1 MPKTVTQLYSAEQY
15 DKDALDHLSRA
26 IESEVAAEKA
36 SVPADRE
43 RYGEIAR
50 KERKS
55 AIDSLEQARIVAGPD
70 VEELKG

>member
-15 DKDALDHLSRA
+15 DKDALDHLNRA
-26 IESEVAAEKA
+26 IESEAAAAQA

-55 AIDSLEQARIVAGPD
+55 AIDSLEQAKTVSATLLPK
-70 VEELKG
+70 V